1 MPRMLYEKYL
11 PCKVILC
18 LSEIQRHL
26 YFYLLNLT
34 TCAQEQGSPGFA
46 CQLCSW
52 RWCWLHFWG
61 LCSRLH
67 AGWSGLGSDQSAGG
81 REKAKCFWTIF
92 GSGRLSSRVPAS
104 ARRPAVDLELHRRVS
119 CSFHPRLSV
128 SLRLCIT
135 KVTHWA
141 QEACPL
147 PFSVMFLW
155 FIRVVVCM
163 RNSFLLCFFQLYWDI
178 IGIQYCVSLRYTID
192 RFGAFASDYHH
203 ITTITSHNCPFFF
216 VVENTAGLLFLV
228 WHRIINCAHHSVH
241 SIPRTYSS
249 NIWKFVPLGQHHPY
263 SLSPSLWQPTVS
275 FCELSFL

>member
-1 MPRMLYEKYL
+1 MVKNPPANAGHAGRSPGETATRSSVLAWEIPWAEETGGLQSMESQRVRHDLVKQQQMPRMLYEKYL

-52 RWCWLHFWG
+52 LWCWLHFWG

-119 CSFHPRLSV
+119 CSFHRRLSV

-163 RNSFLLCFFQLYWDI
+163 RNSFLLSFFQLYWDI

-192 RFGAFASDYHH
+192 RFDAFASDYHH
-203 ITTITSHNCPFFF
+203 
-216 VVENTAGLLFLV
+216 
-228 WHRIINCAHHSVH
+228 
-241 SIPRTYSS
+241 
-249 NIWKFVPLGQHHPY
+249 K
-263 SLSPSLWQPTVS
+263 
-275 FCELSFL
+275 